1 MAIPR
6 DDADH
11 PLSRR
16 FRQFIK
22 DPSFPCV
29 GAKSALSQGR
39 VVTIVA
45 RDLAGEGDDARIH
58 AALLGFI
65 ARYRLM
71 PDVFQSF
78 VVLFECAAGNEVSFE
93 RHLWSRAQ
101 ALCDRDAKLGHP
113 WDPRVADDAEN
124 PHFSM
129 SVAGEAFFIVGL
141 HPQASRPARRFEVPT
156 LVFNMHAQFERLR
169 SDGRYEK
176 LRTAIL
182 RRDEVLAGSI
192 NPMLARH
199 GEASEARQYSGRVV
213 EADWRCPFRGPAAH
227 DAGRATGAVVE
238 MRPSRDIDAAPTP
251 PAGRATDAA
260 PRSAGIHAD
269 TATSAV
275 SRPHNASA
283 SVR

>member
-1 MAIPR
+1 MAIPP

-16 FRQFIK
+16 FRQSIK
-22 DPSFPCV
+22 DPPFPCV

-39 VVTIVA
+39 IVTIVA
-45 RDLAGEGDDARIH
+45 GDIASDGNDARIH

-65 ARYRLM
+65 ARYRLN
-71 PDVFQSF
+71 PEVFQSF
-78 VVLFECAAGNEVSFE
+78 VVLFAGSSASDEVTFE

-101 ALCDRDAKLGHP
+101 ALCDRDAGLGHP
-113 WDPRVADDAEN
+113 WDARVADDVDS
-124 PHFSM
+124 PHFSL

-141 HPQASRPARRFEVPT
+141 HPQASRPARRFEVPA

-169 SDGRYEK
+169 SDNRYEK

-182 RRDEVLAGSI
+182 KRDETLAGST

-213 EADWRCPFRGPAAH
+213 EADWRCPFRSPAN
-227 DAGRATGAVVE
+227 G
-238 MRPSRDIDAAPTP
+238 
-251 PAGRATDAA
+251 
-260 PRSAGIHAD
+260 
-269 TATSAV
+269 
-275 SRPHNASA
+275 
-283 SVR
+283 

>member
-1 MAIPR
+1 MLVPS

-11 PLSRR
+11 PLSQR
-16 FRQFIK
+16 FRQLIR

-45 RDLAGEGDDARIH
+45 KDIADEGGDARIH

-65 ARYRLM
+65 AHYRLK
-71 PDVFQSF
+71 PEVFQSF
-78 VVLFECAAGNEVSFE
+78 VVLFEDSGCCDELAFE

-124 PHFSM
+124 PHFSL

-141 HPQASRPARRFEVPT
+141 HPRASRPARRFEVPA

-169 SDGRYEK
+169 AGERYAK
-176 LRTAIL
+176 LRAAL
-182 RRDEVLAGSI
+182 LKRDESLAGSI

-199 GEASEARQYSGRVV
+199 GEASEARQYSGRIV
-213 EADWRCPFRGPAAH
+213 EADWQCPFRGPAN
-227 DAGRATGAVVE
+227 G
-238 MRPSRDIDAAPTP
+238 
-251 PAGRATDAA
+251 
-260 PRSAGIHAD
+260 
-269 TATSAV
+269 
-275 SRPHNASA
+275 
-283 SVR
+283 